1 MLIYLSII
9 EIVLVAYTLYEGYR
23 YFSFKYLSLTIDATV
38 ILCQADKA
46 FQTVTSRLLKGT
58 RQVMKVGLSYK
69 IDGKSYSEIQ
79 KISYNPEIN
88 LGSTIPLKVLKNNP
102 NVCSLHKDIVRL
114 RRLTLAVIFLIFWSV
129 LSYVALKT
137 S

>member
-1 MLIYLSII
+1 MIIYLSII
-9 EIVLVAYTLYEGYR
+9 EIALVVYTFYEGYR

-46 FQTVTSRLLKGT
+46 FQTVTSRFLKGT

-79 KISYNPEIN
+79 KVPYNPEIN
-88 LGSTIPLKVLKNNP
+88 LGSTIPLKILKNNP
-102 NVCSLHKDIVRL
+102 NVCSLHKDIIRL
-114 RRLTLAVIFLIFWSV
+114 RRLMLALIFLIFWSV
-129 LSYVALKT
+129 LSYVILKT

>member
-1 MLIYLSII
+1 MIIYLSII

-69 IDGKSYSEIQ
+69 IDEKSYSEIQ
-79 KISYNPEIN
+79 KIPYNPEIN

-114 RRLTLAVIFLIFWSV
+114 RRLMLALIFLIFWSV
-129 LSYVALKT
+129 LSYVVLKT

>member
-1 MLIYLSII
+1 MIIYLSII
-9 EIVLVAYTLYEGYR
+9 EIALVVYTFYEGYR

-38 ILCQADKA
+38 ILCQTDKA
-46 FQTVTSRLLKGT
+46 FQTVTSRFLKGT

-79 KISYNPEIN
+79 KVPYNPEIN
-88 LGSTIPLKVLKNNP
+88 LGSTIPLKILKNNP
-102 NVCSLHKDIVRL
+102 NVCSLHRDIVRL
-114 RRLTLAVIFLIFWSV
+114 RRLMLALIFLIFWSV
-129 LSYVALKT
+129 LSYVILKT